1 MSSILAAIRQREAKR
16 DMLVA
21 RIDAL
26 ERAAAMPKVDRHT
39 LRADLKR
46 RTNEWREPLTANV
59 PQARQL
65 LRKVL
70 ADRLT
75 VTPEGNADR
84 YSTITGEGTLTKI
97 LAGIVF
103 QRAWRPQRDSRLVE
117 CGELGQFGPRSATS
131 FDRLHRTVHLRAQR
145 GRMQRLHRPDYA
157 SNQTVVD
164 NLVRGEF
171 STLSARTEL
180 PSERWLDGSQG
191 PWDRRTCPRN
201 ASGPIPTPRRRL
213 LRERPRGF
221 RLRVLTEGTLAA
233 RLCPQARS
241 SGCKHPKLPYQCR
254 QLHGHTY
261 AAARWPC
268 KRAHAL
274 ALRGSL
280 RGRYG
285 GMGEVIEPATRN
297 STVTSPP
304 RSRTPARELFLQP
317 TPRANKSRRCGDG

>member
-1 MSSILAAIRQREAKR
+1 MSSILAAIRQRVAKR

-75 VTPEGNADR
+75 VTPEASADR

-221 RLRVLTEGTLAA
+221 RLRVLTEGL
-233 RLCPQARS
+233 
-241 SGCKHPKLPYQCR
+241 
-254 QLHGHTY
+254 
-261 AAARWPC
+261 
-268 KRAHAL
+268 
-274 ALRGSL
+274 SL
-280 RGRYG
+280 RGCALKPGHPDVSTQSCPTNVANCTGILTRQHDG
-285 GMGEVIEPATRN
+285 PA
-297 STVTSPP
+297 SG
-304 RSRTPARELFLQP
+304 RTPWPYEVLSVVGTGAWARL
-317 TPRANKSRRCGDG
+317 